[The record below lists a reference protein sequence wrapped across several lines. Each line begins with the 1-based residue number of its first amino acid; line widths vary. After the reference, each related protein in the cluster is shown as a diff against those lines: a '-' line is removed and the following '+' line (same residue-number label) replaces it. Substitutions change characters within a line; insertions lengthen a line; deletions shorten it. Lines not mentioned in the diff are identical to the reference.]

1 MHVRRGAI
9 TRDRLQ
15 SRQTH
20 RADPLL
26 AAFAKYADRL
36 CVRIDLRHV
45 ERSQFA
51 KPQATAIEQFHN
63 GDIAQRHPNWRRSA
77 LLLARW
83 GSEEFFDLLAR
94 ENQRQFLLDFW
105 HLYFAHRIAA
115 QTLSSPQKLIKR
127 AQRRELQSHI
137 RTRLSALR
145 NYK

>member
-1 MHVRRGAI
+1 MHVRRDSI

-26 AAFAKYADRL
+26 AAFAKYADGL
-36 CVRIDLRHV
+36 CVRIDLSHV

-63 GDIAQRHPNWRRSA
+63 GDIAQGHPNWRRSA

-83 GSEEFFDLLAR
+83 GGKEFFDLLAR
-94 ENQRQFLLDFW
+94 EDQRTFLLAFC
-105 HLYFAHRIAA
+105 HLYFAHNVYV
-115 QTLSSPQKLIKR
+115 S
-127 AQRRELQSHI
+127 
-137 RTRLSALR
+137 
-145 NYK
+145 